1 MTRKT
6 DSKKIS
12 PDSYTGLIV
21 NGYAKQPFNFCL
33 LGFAVESIQ
42 NIFVCTLV

>member
-12 PDSYTGLIV
+12 PDSNTGLIV
-21 NGYAKQPFNFCL
+21 NGYSKQPFYFCL
-33 LGFAVESIQ
+33 LGFAIEGIQ